1 MGSMDAT
8 GNKAVGRRVTAD
20 PPVAPGRACYKPRR
34 VRAGSSPLVIAHM
47 AVESARLVAGNEVT
61 ATMPAAGF
69 RERAG
74 YHRTRTTRCPSM
86 GAVRVPG
93 STRHQ
98 DARMSLVFVSG
109 SDWPPAPARFNAPRG
124 GLRAA
129 GICNQ
134 FVAAQVEETEPRSAA
149 GLRPGRRD
157 SVDTWGGSRAAE
169 TRAAGE
175 KPAPTSPGALRPL
188 TTHVTPPRPR
198 QAAESSFSARGTR

>member
-1 MGSMDAT
+1 MGSMDAP
-8 GNKAVGRRVTAD
+8 GYNAGRRRVTAD
-20 PPVAPGRACYKPRR
+20 PPIAPGRACYKPRR

-61 ATMPAAGF
+61 AAMPAAGF

-129 GICNQ
+129 SIRNKRCVSSVSTDARAT
-134 FVAAQVEETEPRSAA
+134 FP
-149 GLRPGRRD
+149 GLILGAPCRR
-157 SVDTWGGSRAAE
+157 
-169 TRAAGE
+169 
-175 KPAPTSPGALRPL
+175 L
-188 TTHVTPPRPR
+188 
-198 QAAESSFSARGTR
+198 QAIIARGTSVVLSISHEPSAESHGRIRACCCETLHEHWVT

>member
-1 MGSMDAT
+1 MGSMDAP
-8 GNKAVGRRVTAD
+8 GYNAGRRRVTAD
-20 PPVAPGRACYKPRR
+20 PPIAPGRACYKPRR

-61 ATMPAAGF
+61 ATMPVAGF

-74 YHRTRTTRCPSM
+74 YHRMRTTRCPRM

-129 GICNQ
+129 GIYATNSLPRKSQKPSRGAPPACGP
-134 FVAAQVEETEPRSAA
+134 AAATRWTPGEGRGRRKRAPPAKTGSDEPRC
-149 GLRPGRRD
+149 
-157 SVDTWGGSRAAE
+157 T
-169 TRAAGE
+169 
-175 KPAPTSPGALRPL
+175 
-188 TTHVTPPRPR
+188 
-198 QAAESSFSARGTR
+198 

>member
-8 GNKAVGRRVTAD
+8 ANKAVGRRVTAD

-61 ATMPAAGF
+61 AAMPAAGF

-109 SDWPPAPARFNAPRG
+109 SDSPPAPARFNAPRG

-134 FVAAQVEETEPRSAA
+134 FVAAQVEETEPRRR
-149 GLRPGRRD
+149 RPVARPPLFGGRRGR
-157 SVDTWGGSRAAE
+157 VAGGGNARRRRNWLRRA
-169 TRAAGE
+169 
-175 KPAPTSPGALRPL
+175 
-188 TTHVTPPRPR
+188 
-198 QAAESSFSARGTR
+198 

>member
-1 MGSMDAT
+1 
-8 GNKAVGRRVTAD
+8 
-20 PPVAPGRACYKPRR
+20 
-34 VRAGSSPLVIAHM
+34 M
-47 AVESARLVAGNEVT
+47 AVESARLVPGNEVT

-109 SDWPPAPARFNAPRG
+109 SNWPPAPARSNAPRG

-134 FVAAQVEETEPRSAA
+134 FVAAQVEETEPRRRRPVARPPLFGGHRGRVA
-149 GLRPGRRD
+149 GGGNARR
-157 SVDTWGGSRAAE
+157 R
-169 TRAAGE
+169 R
-175 KPAPTSPGALRPL
+175 KLAPMSLGALRPL
-188 TTHVTPPRPR
+188 TTHAAPPGLR
-198 QAAESSFSARGTR
+198 QAAQMHQSTRGTQQSGSDVQRSRRGLA

>member
-1 MGSMDAT
+1 M
-8 GNKAVGRRVTAD
+8 
-20 PPVAPGRACYKPRR
+20 
-34 VRAGSSPLVIAHM
+34 VIAHM

-61 ATMPAAGF
+61 AAMPAAGF
-69 RERAG
+69 RKRAG

-129 GICNQ
+129 SIRNKRCVSSVSTDARAT
-134 FVAAQVEETEPRSAA
+134 FP
-149 GLRPGRRD
+149 GLILGAPCRR
-157 SVDTWGGSRAAE
+157 
-169 TRAAGE
+169 
-175 KPAPTSPGALRPL
+175 L
-188 TTHVTPPRPR
+188 
-198 QAAESSFSARGTR
+198 QAIIARGTSVVLSISHEPSAESHGRIRACCCETLHEHWVT

>member
-8 GNKAVGRRVTAD
+8 ANKAVGRRVTAD

-61 ATMPAAGF
+61 AAMPAAGF

-86 GAVRVPG
+86 GCRPCSGLDPPSRCKNVSCLCFGLGLAAGAGEVQRAARRPARNQYTQQTRCRASRRNRAAVRRRPV
-93 STRHQ
+93 
-98 DARMSLVFVSG
+98 AR
-109 SDWPPAPARFNAPRG
+109 
-124 GLRAA
+124 
-129 GICNQ
+129 
-134 FVAAQVEETEPRSAA
+134 
-149 GLRPGRRD
+149 RRD
-157 SVDTWGGSRAAE
+157 SVDAGGGSRAAE

-175 KPAPTSPGALRPL
+175 NWLR
-188 TTHVTPPRPR
+188 R
-198 QAAESSFSARGTR
+198 A

>member
-1 MGSMDAT
+1 
-8 GNKAVGRRVTAD
+8 
-20 PPVAPGRACYKPRR
+20 
-34 VRAGSSPLVIAHM
+34 M

-61 ATMPAAGF
+61 AAMPAAGF

-98 DARMSLVFVSG
+98 DARMSPVIVLG

-129 GICNQ
+129 SICNH
-134 FVAAQVEETEPRSAA
+134 FVAAQVEETEPRRR
-149 GLRPGRRD
+149 RPVTRPPRLDGRRGR
-157 SVDTWGGSRAAE
+157 VAGGGNAR
-169 TRAAGE
+169 RRR
-175 KPAPTSPGALRPL
+175 KLAPTSLGALRPL
-188 TTHVTPPRPR
+188 TTHAGLRGCAKRHRSTRVHEDRNKAGPT
-198 QAAESSFSARGTR
+198 SSARAGDSRGGPALSIYLVTI

>member
-1 MGSMDAT
+1 
-8 GNKAVGRRVTAD
+8 
-20 PPVAPGRACYKPRR
+20 
-34 VRAGSSPLVIAHM
+34 M
-47 AVESARLVAGNEVT
+47 AVESARLVAGSEVT
-61 ATMPAAGF
+61 AAMPAAGF

-129 GICNQ
+129 SIRNQ
-134 FVAAQVEETEPRSAA
+134 FVAVQVEETSRGAPSACNPA
-149 GLRPGRRD
+149 AATRWTPGEGRGRRK
-157 SVDTWGGSRAAE
+157 RAPPA
-169 TRAAGE
+169 
-175 KPAPTSPGALRPL
+175 KLAPTSLGALRPL
-188 TTHVTPPRPR
+188 TTHAAPPGLR
-198 QAAESSFSARGTR
+198 QAAQIH

>member
-1 MGSMDAT
+1 MGSMDAP
-8 GNKAVGRRVTAD
+8 GYNAGRRRVTAD
-20 PPVAPGRACYKPRR
+20 PPIAPGRACYKPRR

-61 ATMPAAGF
+61 AAMPAAGF

-74 YHRTRTTRCPSM
+74 YHRTRTTRCPRM

-109 SDWPPAPARFNAPRG
+109 SDWPPAPTRFNAPRG

-129 GICNQ
+129 SIRNKRCVSSVSTDARAT
-134 FVAAQVEETEPRSAA
+134 FP
-149 GLRPGRRD
+149 GLILGAPCRR
-157 SVDTWGGSRAAE
+157 
-169 TRAAGE
+169 
-175 KPAPTSPGALRPL
+175 L
-188 TTHVTPPRPR
+188 
-198 QAAESSFSARGTR
+198 QAIIARGTSVVLSISHEPSAESHGRIRACCCETLHEHWVT

>member
-1 MGSMDAT
+1 MPGD
-8 GNKAVGRRVTAD
+8 KAGRRRVTAD
-20 PPVAPGRACYKPRR
+20 PPIAPGRACYKPRR

-129 GICNQ
+129 SICNQ
-134 FVAAQVEETEPRSAA
+134 FVAAQVEETEPRRR
-149 GLRPGRRD
+149 RPVTRPPRLDGRRGR
-157 SVDTWGGSRAAE
+157 VAGGGNAR
-169 TRAAGE
+169 RRR
-175 KPAPTSPGALRPL
+175 KLAPTSLGALRPL
-188 TTHVTPPRPR
+188 TAHAAPPGLR
-198 QAAESSFSARGTR
+198 QAAQIH

>member
-1 MGSMDAT
+1 MGSMDAP
-8 GNKAVGRRVTAD
+8 GYNAGRRRVTAD
-20 PPVAPGRACYKPRR
+20 PPIAPGRACYKPRR

-47 AVESARLVAGNEVT
+47 AVESARLVPGNEVT

-74 YHRTRTTRCPSM
+74 YHRTRTTRCPRM

-98 DARMSLVFVSG
+98 DARMSLAFVSG

-129 GICNQ
+129 SIRNKRCVSSVSTDARAT
-134 FVAAQVEETEPRSAA
+134 FP
-149 GLRPGRRD
+149 GLILGAPCRR
-157 SVDTWGGSRAAE
+157 
-169 TRAAGE
+169 
-175 KPAPTSPGALRPL
+175 L
-188 TTHVTPPRPR
+188 
-198 QAAESSFSARGTR
+198 QAIIARGTSVVLSISHEPSAESHGRIRACCCETLHEHWVT

>member
-1 MGSMDAT
+1 MPGD
-8 GNKAVGRRVTAD
+8 KAGRRRVTAD

-74 YHRTRTTRCPSM
+74 YHRTRTTRCPRM

-98 DARMSLVFVSG
+98 ECLLFRLRGRPGCIAYLLSLPRRAERR
-109 SDWPPAPARFNAPRG
+109 PPPLYGKPAGAAPRQHLG
-124 GLRAA
+124 QPQAEGR
-129 GICNQ
+129 C
-134 FVAAQVEETEPRSAA
+134 SAC
-149 GLRPGRRD
+149 PG
-157 SVDTWGGSRAAE
+157 
-169 TRAAGE
+169 
-175 KPAPTSPGALRPL
+175 P
-188 TTHVTPPRPR
+188 
-198 QAAESSFSARGTR
+198 FSARAALISGPTGAALHVASSPGCAGWLGAARAHSGRTFGLLCASILHAAS

>member
-1 MGSMDAT
+1 MPGD
-8 GNKAVGRRVTAD
+8 KAGRRRVTAD

-124 GLRAA
+124 GLRAPS
-129 GICNQ
+129 IRNQ
-134 FVAAQVEETEPRSAA
+134 FVAAQVEETEPWSTA
-149 GLRPGRRD
+149 GLWPGRRD
-157 SVDTWGGSRAAE
+157 PVDAGEGSRAAE

-175 KPAPTSPGALRPL
+175 NWLRRAQVHL
-188 TTHVTPPRPR
+188 GLSQRT
-198 QAAESSFSARGTR
+198 